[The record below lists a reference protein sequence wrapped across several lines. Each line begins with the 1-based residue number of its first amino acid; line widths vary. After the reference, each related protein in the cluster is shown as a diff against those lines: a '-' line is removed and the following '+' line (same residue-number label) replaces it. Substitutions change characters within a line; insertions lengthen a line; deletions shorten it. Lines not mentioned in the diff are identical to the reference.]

1 MDRNAFIETII
12 TALLGKAVALRDRKP
27 VRTIGP
33 FKPEL
38 SEEMAQALQQ
48 VTADFRAQLQ
58 GLADQELTDSFGYD
72 GEVIERCAHPVGLAL
87 QAKAGIVRS
96 RHAIWYL
103 GGLGHPDYAADFA
116 YWSKIPHLTLAEAV
130 CLSLGVE
137 PSVFSEEDLERYR
150 PPQHRQHHPD
160 HVGHFIG
167 RRFEL
172 LRRQFQALPTGQKTL
187 PMAEFKRWVVEH
199 DIEVTDDF
207 RATILGGHQSS
218 SAEPAAKA
226 NVREMRSVAKLLYL
240 IAVEHYGYEYKRNNS
255 AARKLKHLAD
265 QRGISLSDDTILKY
279 LKIGSMFPSKG

>member
-58 GLADQELTDSFGYD
+58 RLSDQELAESFCYD
-72 GEVIERCAHPVGLAL
+72 GEVIEGCRHPVSLAL
-87 QAKAGIVRS
+87 QAKASIVRS

-116 YWSKIPHLTLAEAV
+116 YWSKIPHLALSEAV
-130 CLSLGVE
+130 CLSLGIE

-150 PPQHRQHHPD
+150 RPQHRRHNPN

-172 LRRQFQALPTGQKTL
+172 LRRHFQALPMGQKTL

-240 IAVEHYGYEYKRNNS
+240 IAVEHYDYEYKRNNS

-265 QRGISLSDDTILKY
+265 QHGISLSDDTILKY
-279 LKIGSMFPSKG
+279 LKMGSMFPSKG

>member
-1 MDRNAFIETII
+1 MDRNAFIEKII
-12 TALLGKAVALRDRKP
+12 TALLGKAVVLRDRKP

-58 GLADQELTDSFGYD
+58 RLSDQELAESFCYD
-72 GEVIERCAHPVGLAL
+72 GEAIEGCRHPVGLAL
-87 QAKAGIVRS
+87 QAKASIVRS
-96 RHAIWYL
+96 RNAIWYL

-116 YWSKIPHLTLAEAV
+116 YWSKIPHLALAEAV
-130 CLSLGVE
+130 CLSLGIE
-137 PSVFSEEDLERYR
+137 PSVFSEEDLERHR
-150 PPQHRQHHPD
+150 RPQHLRHNPD

-172 LRRQFQALPTGQKTL
+172 LRRHFQALPTGQKTL
-187 PMAEFKRWVVEH
+187 PMAEFKRLIVEH
-199 DIEVTDDF
+199 DIEVTEDF
-207 RATILGGHQSS
+207 QVAILGGHRRSL
-218 SAEPAAKA
+218 AEPAGKA
-226 NVREMRSVAKLLYL
+226 NVREMKSVAMLLYL

-265 QRGISLSDDTILKY
+265 QHGISLSDDTILKY
-279 LKIGSMFPSKG
+279 LKMGSLFRSKG